1 MVHAKKGSNFTSK
14 VIAIV
19 FWKALCDAIHRDPSR
34 SLAIRCDLLKK

>member
-19 FWKALCDAIHRDPSR
+19 FWKALRVAIRRDPSR
-34 SLAIRCDLLKK
+34 SFKKVIAIVF